1 MVPQPIEQKRLI
13 IDPAVIDSNH
23 LTVGEFLFTLAYM
36 LGYNLNQVADHM
48 VEMGLAHYEL
58 DEAQPSML
66 AMERVRKCLGPSAN
80 VTMKEDELLELA
92 KKMKDLYPK
101 GNQQVGIPW
110 AEGPKLIAQRLENF
124 FRKFGNYSSEDVL
137 KATELYVTFMQ
148 PTGRMRVLKNF
159 IYRDTQT
166 ESGLIETTSDL
177 YTILENPN
185 AQADNSEDWN
195 IELN

>member
-1 MVPQPIEQKRLI
+1 MIPQKIEEKRLI
-13 IDPAVIDSNH
+13 VDPAVIDRNH
-23 LTVGEFLFTLAYM
+23 LTVGEFLFTLAYL
-36 LGYNLNQVADHM
+36 LGYNFEEVADHM
-48 VEMGLAHYEL
+48 VEIGLAHYEL
-58 DEAQPSML
+58 GQARPSRV

-80 VTMKEDELLELA
+80 VTLKEDELLELA

-101 GNQQVGIPW
+101 GNQQTGIPW

-124 FRKFGNYSSEDVL
+124 FRKFGNYPPEEVL

-159 IYRDTQT
+159 IYRDTI
-166 ESGLIETTSDL
+166 EENGLLETTSDL
-177 YTILENPN
+177 YTILENPD
-185 AQADNSEDWN
+185 AKADNSDDWN